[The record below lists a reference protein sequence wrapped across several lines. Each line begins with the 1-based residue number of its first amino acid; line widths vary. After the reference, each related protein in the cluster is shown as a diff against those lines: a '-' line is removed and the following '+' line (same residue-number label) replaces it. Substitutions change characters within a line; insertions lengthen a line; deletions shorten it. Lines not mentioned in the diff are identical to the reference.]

1 MSRLSDRKRTIFAIA
16 GVVSA
21 VALTAS
27 GCATDAVRS
36 NNFTAP
42 LNDFQVQIS
51 SVASAGT
58 GESLATAVNNIQPQ
72 IEQDF
77 KAMEAAQQFLPEEL
91 KPIAAVCIDLSK
103 RVSASV
109 EAIAVAET
117 NKSQAELDVA
127 QPELEASIEA
137 FQMDCVDAYNAAT
150 GVSPD
155 PPVVAADG
163 RGLTAHQSS

>member
-103 RVSASV
+103 RVSAAV

-137 FQMDCVDAYNAAT
+137 FQVDCVDAYNAAT
-150 GVSPD
+150 GVSPG
-155 PPVVAADG
+155 PA
-163 RGLTAHQSS
+163 SS